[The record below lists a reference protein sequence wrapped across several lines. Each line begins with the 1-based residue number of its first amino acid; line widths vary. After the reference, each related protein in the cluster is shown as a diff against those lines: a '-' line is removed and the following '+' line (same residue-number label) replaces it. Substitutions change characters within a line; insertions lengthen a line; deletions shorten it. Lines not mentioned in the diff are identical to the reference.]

1 MFYLQE
7 KNIVYIRFSTI
18 RGFRPPLGV
27 LEYIPHPY
35 GWGGYCVRL
44 CFPLKSKYS
53 KDEKASMS
61 FNPYYNLVIL
71 YNDFIWFLLETR
83 FLKAKERHYPR
94 ESETEEC

>member
-1 MFYLQE
+1 MPNLEIKLYVLFTGE
-7 KNIVYIRFSTI
+7 KHSIYKAQHYPWIQAST
-18 RGFRPPLGV
+18 GV

-35 GWGGYCVRL
+35 VGGYCVRL

-71 YNDFIWFLLETR
+71 
-83 FLKAKERHYPR
+83 
-94 ESETEEC
+94 

>member
-18 RGFRPPLGV
+18 HGFRPLLGV

-35 GWGGYCVRL
+35 VGGYHVTL
-44 CFPLKSKYS
+44 CFALKSKYS
-53 KDEKASMS
+53 KDEKASTS

-71 YNDFIWFLLETR
+71 
-83 FLKAKERHYPR
+83 
-94 ESETEEC
+94 